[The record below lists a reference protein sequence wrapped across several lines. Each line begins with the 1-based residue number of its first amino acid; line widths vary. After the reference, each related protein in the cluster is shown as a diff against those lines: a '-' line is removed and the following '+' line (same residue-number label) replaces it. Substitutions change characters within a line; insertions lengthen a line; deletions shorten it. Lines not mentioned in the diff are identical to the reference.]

1 MGVHRKKWVLFQFS
15 TLGSIIVNEIEGLLL
30 CYAVHMWYLMKM
42 RCQYKYKS
50 KRDRN
55 NKQCHLISE
64 LNSVEF
70 AGMFKQLRP
79 DDFRDGCILSTTFS
93 SYVDY
98 VKWKIKVQTW
108 MWSWWTGLH
117 QPTHES
123 YQLRPR
129 ISSLSSSSSWMIVMF
144 MSRFCKYNLST
155 VQCLTMTE
163 EWKLE
168 SLTFLYIGSS
178 AWSISSNK

>member
-1 MGVHRKKWVLFQFS
+1 MGAHRKSDASFNFQPWVASSS
-15 TLGSIIVNEIEGLLL
+15 T
-30 CYAVHMWYLMKM
+30 
-42 RCQYKYKS
+42 KS
-50 KRDRN
+50 KASSFVTQSTCDTWLKWDVNIIQKKDRN
-55 NKQCHLISE
+55 NKQFHLISE

-79 DDFRDGCILSTTFS
+79 DDFRDGCILSTIFS

-117 QPTHES
+117 QPTHGS

>member
-1 MGVHRKKWVLFQFS
+1 
-15 TLGSIIVNEIEGLLL
+15 
-30 CYAVHMWYLMKM
+30 MWYLMKM

-55 NKQCHLISE
+55 NKQYHLISE

-79 DDFRDGCILSTTFS
+79 DDFRDGCILSTIFS

-117 QPTHES
+117 QPTHGS